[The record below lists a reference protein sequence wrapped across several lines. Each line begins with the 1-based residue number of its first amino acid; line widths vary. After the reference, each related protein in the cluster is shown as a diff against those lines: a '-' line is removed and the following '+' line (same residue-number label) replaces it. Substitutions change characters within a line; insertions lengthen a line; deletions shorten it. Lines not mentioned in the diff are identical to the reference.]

1 MKKETPYTP
10 IWLMRQAG
18 RYLPEY
24 RAVREKYTFLEM
36 CRIPEVAAEI
46 TLQPLRRFEL
56 DAAILFSDILITLPP
71 MGIELDFVETKGPV
85 IENPVRNENDIRS
98 LRVPDAFEELKFVG
112 DAIKIIKEKLAGK
125 RALIGFAGAP
135 FTLASYAV
143 EGGHSKNYVL
153 IKKLMWNQP
162 YLYRELV
169 DKITDTVIG
178 YLKMQIESGVDAI
191 QLFDSWIGAL
201 TPADFQEFALPYIK
215 KIFSSLKDYNVPLI
229 YFGTMT
235 SGFFEFYREIPAS
248 AFGVDWRIEIG
259 KAWDV
264 IGRDKAVQGNLDPI
278 VLYAQRNVIEEHAKR
293 ILDDVGIS
301 TGHVFNLGHGITP
314 GTPIES
320 VQILVDFVHEYS
332 QKIRNER
339 L

>member
-278 VLYAQRNVIEEHAKR
+278 GLYAQRNVIEEHAKR